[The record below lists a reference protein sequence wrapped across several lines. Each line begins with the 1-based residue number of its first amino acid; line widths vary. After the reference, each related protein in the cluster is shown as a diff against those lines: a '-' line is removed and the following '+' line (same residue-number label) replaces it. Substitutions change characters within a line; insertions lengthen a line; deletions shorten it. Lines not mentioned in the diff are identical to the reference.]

1 MKYRLIMLLMII
13 MLVFFTVAVHNYMKT
28 DIETTTEELIEKTE
42 VIINDIENTNQA
54 ETNIVTKIVTKE
66 ELKFNDNLIGILEIP
81 KLNIKAPVKEGT
93 TQSILKYSVGHFPN
107 SSNWNGNIALA
118 SHNRGD
124 YVAHYFSNIHE
135 LVVGDEIIYKSKFGE
150 RRYVVENSKQIEST
164 DWSVISN
171 TKENR
176 ITLIT
181 CIKNQP
187 HLRFCVQAVEI
198 VEDA

>member
-1 MKYRLIMLLMII
+1 MKYRLIMIVMII
-13 MLVFFTVAVHNYMKT
+13 MLVFLTVVIHNYMQY
-28 DIETTTEELIEKTE
+28 DIETTKEELIEKSE
-42 VIINDIENTNQA
+42 KIINDTEIVNQEI
-54 ETNIVTKIVTKE
+54 ETNIVTKE
-66 ELKFNDNLIGILEIP
+66 ELELNDNLIGILEIP

-93 TQSILKYSVGHFPN
+93 SQPILKYSVGHFFN
-107 SSNWNGNIALA
+107 SSDWNGNIALA

-135 LVVGDEIIYKSKFGE
+135 LVVGDEIIYKTKFGE
-150 RRYVVENSKQIEST
+150 RRYVVEKSKQIEST

-181 CIKNQP
+181 CIKNKPQ
-187 HLRFCVQAVEI
+187 LRLCVQAVEK
-198 VEDA
+198 

>member
-13 MLVFFTVAVHNYMKT
+13 MLVFLTVTVHNYMKN

-42 VIINDIENTNQA
+42 EIINNTENINQPIETS
-54 ETNIVTKIVTKE
+54 IVTKE
-66 ELKFNDNLIGILEIP
+66 ELKLNDNLIGILEIP

-93 TQSILKYSVGHFPN
+93 TQSILKYSVGHFSN

-135 LVVGDEIIYKSKFGE
+135 LVVGDEIIYKTKFGE
-150 RRYVVENSKQIEST
+150 RRYEVLENKKIDSR
-164 DWSVISN
+164 DWSVISQTTQN
-171 TKENR
+171 KV
-176 ITLIT
+176 TLIT
-181 CIKNQP
+181 CVKNEP
-187 HLRFCVQAVEI
+187 ESRLCVQAIEK
-198 VEDA
+198 

>member
-13 MLVFFTVAVHNYMKT
+13 ILVFLTVAVHNYMKT
-28 DIETTTEELIEKTE
+28 DVETTTEELIEKTE
-42 VIINDIENTNQA
+42 VIINDIENTNQV
-54 ETNIVTKIVTKE
+54 ETNIVTKE
-66 ELKFNDNLIGILEIP
+66 ELKLNDNLIGILEIP

-93 TQSILKYSVGHFPN
+93 TQSILKYSVGHFSN

-135 LVVGDEIIYKSKFGE
+135 LVVGDEIIYKTKFGE
-150 RRYVVENSKQIEST
+150 RRYTVENSKQIEST

-171 TKENR
+171 TKENI

-187 HLRFCVQAVEI
+187 NLRFCIQAVEI

>member
-13 MLVFFTVAVHNYMKT
+13 MLVFLTVTVHNYMKT
-28 DIETTTEELIEKTE
+28 NIETTTEELIEKTE

-54 ETNIVTKIVTKE
+54 ETNIVTKE
-66 ELKFNDNLIGILEIP
+66 ELKLNDNLIGILEIP
-81 KLNIKAPVKEGT
+81 KLNIKASVKEGT
-93 TQSILKYSVGHFPN
+93 TQAILKYSVGHFFN

-135 LVVGDEIIYKSKFGE
+135 LVVGDEIIYKTKFGE
-150 RRYVVENSKQIEST
+150 RRYEVEVSKQIKST

-171 TKENR
+171 TKENK

-198 VEDA
+198 VEDT

>member
-13 MLVFFTVAVHNYMKT
+13 MLVFLTVTVHNYMKN

-42 VIINDIENTNQA
+42 EIINNIENINQPI
-54 ETNIVTKIVTKE
+54 ETSIVTKE
-66 ELKFNDNLIGILEIP
+66 ELKLNDNLIGILEIP

-93 TQSILKYSVGHFPN
+93 TQSILKYSVGHFSN

-135 LVVGDEIIYKSKFGE
+135 LVVGDEIIYKTKFGE
-150 RRYVVENSKQIEST
+150 RRYEVVENKKIDSR
-164 DWSVISN
+164 DWSVISQTAQN
-171 TKENR
+171 KV
-176 ITLIT
+176 TLIT
-181 CIKNQP
+181 CVKNKP
-187 HLRFCVQAVEI
+187 ELRLCVQAIEK
-198 VEDA
+198 

>member
-1 MKYRLIMLLMII
+1 MKCRLIMIVMII
-13 MLVFFTVAVHNYMKT
+13 MLVFLTVVIHNYMQY
-28 DIETTTEELIEKTE
+28 DIETTKEKLIEKSE
-42 VIINDIENTNQA
+42 KIINDTEIVNQEIGTN
-54 ETNIVTKIVTKE
+54 IVTKE
-66 ELKFNDNLIGILEIP
+66 ELELNDNLIGILEIP

-93 TQSILKYSVGHFPN
+93 SQPILKYSVGHFSN
-107 SSNWNGNIALA
+107 SSDWNGNIALA

-135 LVVGDEIIYKSKFGE
+135 LVVGDEIIYKTKFGE
-150 RRYVVENSKQIEST
+150 RRYVVEKTKQIEST

-181 CIKNQP
+181 CIKNKPQ
-187 HLRFCVQAVEI
+187 LRLCVQAVEK
-198 VEDA
+198 